1 MTSWQPQMAY
11 QPLEPS
17 RGDAA
22 LAAVDA
28 ASPSGD
34 TSSTPLSTPLAGNEM
49 RAFLRALAASSPYL
63 EGLILRDADYA
74 RRVFSEDPG
83 VLSDE
88 ILASLDAEAPEIQS
102 LDGLMVL
109 LRRAK
114 ARVALLTA
122 AMDVAGV
129 WDLQEVTGFL
139 SRFAELAL
147 DLAVARLLHDAMTRG
162 DLGWPRGKPE
172 PPTAALAQGTGLT
185 VLALGKL
192 GGGELNYSSDLDIML
207 FFDETLAD
215 YHGRRTASDC
225 FVKLTRELV
234 RVMQARTGDGYVFRI
249 DLRLRPD
256 PGATPVAMAME
267 AAETYYQSLGQ
278 TWERSAMIKA
288 RVVAGDR
295 EAGRRF
301 LSHISPFV
309 WRRNLDFA
317 AIQDIHDIKNRV
329 HAFHKHGDIAV
340 AGHDIKLG
348 RGGIREIEFLAQI
361 HQLIAGGRE
370 ESLRSRATLDT
381 LASIRDLGR
390 IEPDAEEALRA
401 AYIFL
406 RTLEH
411 RLQMIDDEQT
421 HTIPGDDA
429 GLARIAAF
437 MGFPDRGAFEEAVM
451 VNLECVRRHYD
462 ALLGDDDESD
472 ANGAL
477 LAGDILEAH
486 LATLNFAET
495 ESGAGVIAHWRTG
508 RYRALRTERAR
519 RLLEACL
526 KELLAAFSATSD
538 PDQALRRFDGFLS
551 KLPAGVQIFSLLQ
564 ANPWLFRL
572 LAKVMGNAPALAD
585 HLSRQPALLDS
596 VLDPGFYD
604 PLPGREETDK
614 QLDAVLTRTGDYQD
628 MLDASRRWLNDCRFQ
643 VGVHI
648 LEGLIGVEEAGA
660 ALTTLA
666 DVMLARLVP
675 RVEAD
680 FAVKHGTYAGGDL
693 ALIAMGSYGGGNLS
707 HASDLDMILLY
718 DADFDTP
725 ASDGEKPLTASQ
737 YFSRLGQHVITAIT
751 ALTGEG
757 RLYELDLRLRP
768 SGASGPLVVT
778 LKTFAD
784 YQQEAAW
791 TWEHMA
797 LTRARLVRGGE
808 DFSKRIQEIIHQILT
823 MKRDPGELAKNVTE
837 MRAKLDAEF
846 GSDNIWETR
855 YVRGGL
861 VDLEFLVQFLL
872 LREGHEHAD
881 IFTPSLAGSI
891 DNLAALGAIDEDSAE
906 NLKAA
911 HELMLGVRGLL
922 RLCLGAT
929 PREEDFSRGLQNL
942 LAQATGSEDF
952 GALQSRLAQ
961 AQGLVYA
968 LYQQK
973 LGSQE
978 TISQGETA

>member
-1 MTSWQPQMAY
+1 MASWQPAKICRALD
-11 QPLEPS
+11 PE
-17 RGDAA
+17 RGEAA
-22 LAAVDA
+22 LDVVDA
-28 ASPSGD
+28 AALTD
-34 TSSTPLSTPLAGNEM
+34 EM
-49 RAFLRALAASSPYL
+49 RAFLQALAANSPYL
-63 EGLILRDADYA
+63 SGLITRDPDYA
-74 RRVFSEDPG
+74 RQVFSGDPDD
-83 VLSDE
+83 LAEE
-88 ILASLDAEAPEIQS
+88 IITSLEAEGPEAPSLDS
-102 LDGLMVL
+102 LMSL

-114 ARVALLTA
+114 AQVALLTG
-122 AMDVAGV
+122 AMDVAGI
-129 WDLQEVTGFL
+129 WDLQRVTTYL
-139 SRFAELAL
+139 SRFAETAL

-162 DLGWPRGKPE
+162 DLAWPQGAAQ
-172 PPTAALAQGTGLT
+172 PPTPALAQGSGLT

-192 GGGELNYSSDLDIML
+192 GGLELNYSSDLDLML
-207 FFDETLAD
+207 FYDQALVD
-215 YHGRRTASDC
+215 YRGRRTASDC
-225 FVKLTRELV
+225 FVKLTRELG
-234 RVMQARTGDGYVFRI
+234 RVMQSRTEDGYVFRI

-295 EAGRRF
+295 EAGARF

-329 HAFHKHGDIAV
+329 HEFHRHGAIAV
-340 AGHDIKLG
+340 AGHDVKLG

-370 ESLRSRATLDT
+370 ESLRSRATLET
-381 LASIRDLGR
+381 LATLCQLGR
-390 IEPDAEEALRA
+390 IEPAAEETLRE

-421 HTIPGDDA
+421 HAIPTDDA
-429 GLARIAAF
+429 GLEHIAAF
-437 MGFPDRGAFEEAVM
+437 MGFPDRDAFEEAVM
-451 VNLECVRRHYD
+451 VYLECVRRHYD
-462 ALLGDDDESD
+462 ELLGESEEGGED
-472 ANGAL
+472 GAA
-477 LAGDILEAH
+477 LAGQELPEY
-486 LATLNFAET
+486 LAGLKFSEPEPGAE
-495 ESGAGVIAHWRTG
+495 VIEHWRTG

-526 KELLAAFSATSD
+526 KELLAAFAATSD
-538 PDQALRRFDGFLS
+538 PDQALRRFDNFLS
-551 KLPAGVQIFSLLQ
+551 RLPAGVQIFSLLQ

-572 LAKVMGNAPALAD
+572 IAKVMGNAPALAD

-604 PLPGREETDK
+604 PLPDPEALDEQLAAALGRG
-614 QLDAVLTRTGDYQD
+614 GDYQD
-628 MLDASRRWLNDCRFQ
+628 MLDASRRWLNDARFQ

-648 LEGLIGVEEAGA
+648 LEGLIGVEESGA
-660 ALTTLA
+660 ALTMLA
-666 DVMLARLVP
+666 DVVLRRLLP
-675 RVEAD
+675 QVEAD
-680 FAVKHGTYAGGDL
+680 FAAKHGSFAGGDL

-718 DADFDTP
+718 DADFNTP
-725 ASDGEKPLTASQ
+725 ASDGAKPLGPSQ

-768 SGASGPLVVT
+768 SGAAGPLVVT
-778 LKTFAD
+778 LKTFAE
-784 YQQEAAW
+784 YQQESAW

-797 LTRARLVRGGE
+797 LIRARVVRGGK
-808 DFSKRIQEIIHQILT
+808 DFSRRIEKSIDAILT
-823 MKRDPGELAKNVTE
+823 ARRDPAELAASVRK
-837 MRAKLDAEF
+837 MRGKLDAEF
-846 GSDNIWETR
+846 GPGNMWETR
-855 YVRGGL
+855 YMRGGL
-861 VDLEFLVQFLL
+861 IDLEFTIQFLL
-872 LREGHEHAD
+872 LREGHRHPD
-881 IFTPSLAGSI
+881 IFAPSLAASL
-891 DNLAALGAIDEDSAE
+891 DNLAEIGALESARTAE
-906 NLKAA
+906 LKAA

-929 PREEDFSRGLQNL
+929 PQEEEFSLGLQNL

-952 GALQSRLAQ
+952 KALKSRLAR
-961 AQGLVYA
+961 AQSLVYA
-968 LYQQK
+968 FYEK
-973 LGSQE
+973 HLGGE
-978 TISQGETA
+978 ETATAGEPT

>member
-11 QPLEPS
+11 QPLDPA

-28 ASPSGD
+28 AAPSAD
-34 TSSTPLSTPLAGNEM
+34 ATSSPLPGNEM
-49 RAFLRALAASSPYL
+49 RAFLRALAANSPYL
-63 EGLILRDADYA
+63 DSLILRDADYA

-83 VLSDE
+83 ALSVE

-102 LDGLMVL
+102 LDGLMAL

-139 SRFAELAL
+139 SRFAETAL

-172 PPTAALAQGTGLT
+172 PPTPALAQGTGFT
-185 VLALGKL
+185 VLAMGKL

-207 FFDETLAD
+207 FFDETQAD
-215 YHGRRTASDC
+215 YQGRRTASDC

-234 RVMQARTGDGYVFRI
+234 RVMQARTEDGYVFRI

-256 PGATPVAMAME
+256 PGATPVAMSME

-295 EAGRRF
+295 AAGKRF

-329 HAFHKHGDIAV
+329 HAFHQHGDIAV
-340 AGHDIKLG
+340 AGHDVKLG
-348 RGGIREIEFLAQI
+348 RGGIREIEFFAQI

-370 ESLRSRATLDT
+370 ESLRSRATLET
-381 LASIRDLGR
+381 LASIRKLGR
-390 IEPDAEEALRA
+390 MEPDAEETLRA

-429 GLARIAAF
+429 GLDRIAAF
-437 MGFPDRGAFEEAVM
+437 MGFPDRAAFEEAVM
-451 VNLECVRRHYD
+451 VNLESVRRHYD
-462 ALLGDDDESD
+462 ALLGGDDESD
-472 ANGAL
+472 ASDANAAL
-477 LAGDILEAH
+477 LAGENLQTH
-486 LATLNFAET
+486 LAALNFAEA
-495 ESGAGVIAHWRTG
+495 ESGAEVIAHWRTG

-538 PDQALRRFDGFLS
+538 PDQALRRFDEFLS

-596 VLDPGFYD
+596 VLDPGFFD
-604 PLPGREETDK
+604 PLPGQEETDR
-614 QLDAVLTRTGDYQD
+614 QLDAVLTRAVDYQD

-648 LEGLIGVEEAGA
+648 LEGLTGVEEAGA

-680 FAVKHGTYAGGDL
+680 FAVKHGRYAGGDL

-707 HASDLDMILLY
+707 HASDLDLILLY

-725 ASDGEKPLTASQ
+725 ASDGGKPLAASQ

-757 RLYELDLRLRP
+757 RLYEVDLRLRP
-768 SGASGPLVVT
+768 SGAAGPLVVT

-784 YQQEAAW
+784 YQQDAAW

-797 LTRARLVRGGE
+797 LTRARLVRGGG
-808 DFSKRIQEIIHQILT
+808 DFPERIQECIHRILT
-823 MKRDPGELAKNVTE
+823 MKRDAGELAENVTE

-872 LREGHEHAD
+872 LREGHEHPG

-891 DNLAALGAIDEDSAE
+891 DHLAALGAIAKDDAE
-906 NLKAA
+906 SLKAA
-911 HELMLGVRGLL
+911 YELMLGVRGLL

-942 LAQATGSEDF
+942 LSQATGSEDF
-952 GALQSRLAQ
+952 AALKSRLAQ
-961 AQGLVYA
+961 AEGLVYA
-968 LYQQK
+968 LYQQN
-973 LGSQE
+973 LGAE
-978 TISQGETA
+978 NKGESR

>member
-1 MTSWQPQMAY
+1 MACWQPVMAY
-11 QPLEPS
+11 QPLDPL

-28 ASPSGD
+28 AAPANGKK
-34 TSSTPLSTPLAGNEM
+34 PAPLAGEEM
-49 RAFLRALAASSPYL
+49 RAFLRALAANSPYL
-63 EGLILRDADYA
+63 DSLILRDPDYA
-74 RRVFSEDPG
+74 RRVFTEKPEK
-83 VLSDE
+83 LSNE
-88 ILASLDAEAPEIQS
+88 ILASLQAEAPDAPS
-102 LDGLMVL
+102 LDSLMAV

-122 AMDVAGV
+122 VMDVAGV
-129 WDLQEVTGFL
+129 WDLQAITGCL
-139 SRFAELAL
+139 SRFAEAAL
-147 DLAVARLLHDAMTRG
+147 DLAVARLLHDAMKRG

-172 PPTAALAQGTGLT
+172 PPTAALAEGTGLT

-192 GGGELNYSSDLDIML
+192 GGGELNYSSDLDIIL
-207 FFDETLAD
+207 LFDETIAD
-215 YHGRRTASDC
+215 YRGRRTASDC

-234 RVMQARTGDGYVFRI
+234 RVMQTRTEDGYVFRI

-295 EAGRRF
+295 AAGERF
-301 LSHISPFV
+301 LAHISPFV

-317 AIQDIHDIKNRV
+317 AIQDIQDIKNRV
-329 HAFHKHGDIAV
+329 HAFHQHGEIAV

-370 ESLRSRATLDT
+370 ESLRSRATLET

-390 IEPDAEEALRA
+390 IEPAAEESLRE

-411 RLQMIDDEQT
+411 RLQMIHDEQT
-421 HTIPGDDA
+421 HSIPTEDA
-429 GLARIAAF
+429 ALDRIAAF
-437 MGFPDRGAFEEAVM
+437 MGFSDRKAFEEAVM
-451 VNLECVRRHYD
+451 VHLESVRRHYD
-462 ALLGDDDESD
+462 ALLGDEGGDREDD
-472 ANGAL
+472 ANAIM
-477 LAGDILEAH
+477 LAGEKLEAH
-486 LATLNFAET
+486 LGTLKFVEPN
-495 ESGAGVIAHWRTG
+495 SGAAVIEHWRTR
-508 RYRALRTERAR
+508 RYRALRTDRAR

-526 KELLAAFSATSD
+526 KELLAAFASTSD
-538 PDQALRRFDGFLS
+538 PDQALRRFDNFLS
-551 KLPAGVQIFSLLQ
+551 QLPAGVQIFSLLQ

-585 HLSRQPALLDS
+585 HLARQPALLDS
-596 VLDPGFYD
+596 VLDAGFYD
-604 PLPGREETDK
+604 PLPARDEMRKT
-614 QLDAVLTRTGDYQD
+614 LSAALARAGDYQD
-628 MLDASRRWLNDCRFQ
+628 MLDLSRRWLNDFRFQ

-648 LEGLIGVEEAGA
+648 LESLIGVEDAGA

-666 DVMLARLVP
+666 DVVLAELVP
-675 RVEAD
+675 RVEED
-680 FAVKHGTYAGGDL
+680 FALKHGTYADGDL

-718 DADFDTP
+718 DADFSATG
-725 ASDGEKPLTASQ
+725 SDGEKPLGASQ

-768 SGASGPLVVT
+768 SGAAGPLVVT
-778 LKTFAD
+778 LKTFAG

-797 LTRARLVRGGE
+797 LTRARVVRGGE
-808 DFSKRIQEIIHQILT
+808 GFSARIQKSIHKILT
-823 MKRDPGELAKNVTE
+823 MKRDPATLAGSVAE
-837 MRAKLDAEF
+837 MRRKLDAEF
-846 GSDNIWETR
+846 GSKNIWETR
-855 YVRGGL
+855 YVHGGL

-872 LREGHEHAD
+872 LREGHDHPD

-891 DNLAALGAIDEDSAE
+891 DNLSEIGAIRGSDAAS
-906 NLKAA
+906 LKAA

-922 RLCLGAT
+922 RLCLGGA
-929 PREEDFSRGLQNL
+929 PREEDFSHGLQNL
-942 LAQATGSEDF
+942 LAGATGSENF
-952 GALQSRLAQ
+952 AALKTRLAQ
-961 AQGLVYA
+961 AEGMVYA
-968 LYQQK
+968 LYQQILEPANSGNK
-973 LGSQE
+973 GD
-978 TISQGETA
+978 TP